1 MKEKLLK
8 KSPTDADQTVE
19 PKTETTSAIPT
30 KKSEPEPKAV
40 AVKND
45 TQAVKK
51 DTQTI
56 KKDTQAIKKE
66 TKAVKMDKPAQ
77 V

>member
-51 DTQTI
+51 DTQ
-56 KKDTQAIKKE
+56 AIKKE